1 MADVYLSYSRPDRE
15 YAARLA
21 QALEESGISVWWDS
35 ALSAGS
41 QFMSEIERELET
53 SKAIIVI
60 WSPDSVNSQWVTS
73 EARLA
78 MESDKLIPLQLSDVR
93 LPLGFS
99 RIQTL
104 PIDSWEG
111 DLADPRFKRI
121 LEMLQSRGI
130 SGPGR
135 DISRSFE
142 RSRKAERSASES
154 ETEEAANS
162 VFQAMP
168 EDKNLESAFVD
179 VFVAYSR
186 RDSTRCED
194 LILHLRHQELD
205 VFYDQFI
212 RSGSAWRQAIA
223 SHIIGCSVFVVILS
237 AHSIASQ
244 EVRNEI
250 NLATTHGKK
259 IIPIFVEDVTLPGD
273 FELMLSGLN
282 YVLAFENFDR
292 RFVEAAEEAKTL
304 VALEAF
310 NSRRILAAK
319 NGSTSKLSNSKTPKA
334 PLAKEPTQRISLIW
348 VAALLVSAAGF
359 AASLLA
365 VLSASGI
372 LSAVATPIALF
383 AVIFFVLG
391 LPYATLLVLGIR
403 NVASVVSNRI

>member
-1 MADVYLSYSRPDRE
+1 MADVYLSYSRSDRV

-21 QALEESGISVWWDS
+21 QALEESGVSVWWDS

-41 QFMSEIERELET
+41 QYMSEIERELENA
-53 SKAIIVI
+53 KAIIVI

-73 EARLA
+73 EARIA
-78 MESDKLIPLQLSDVR
+78 VESDKLIPLQLNDAR

-104 PIDSWEG
+104 PIDSWDG
-111 DLADPRFKRI
+111 DLDDPRFRRI
-121 LEMLQSRGI
+121 LEMLETRGI
-130 SGPGR
+130 AR
-135 DISRSFE
+135 QTRNITRSFE
-142 RSRKAERSASES
+142 RSRDSGRIAADDPG
-154 ETEEAANS
+154 EEAPGPI
-162 VFQAMP
+162 FQTKP
-168 EDKNLESAFVD
+168 EDKNLDSAFVD

-194 LILHLRHQELD
+194 LILHLRQQDLD

-212 RSGSAWRQAIA
+212 RSGSAWRQSIA

-237 AHSIASQ
+237 EHSIASQ

-259 IIPIFVEDVTLPGD
+259 IIPIFVEDVSLPGD

-282 YVLAFENFDR
+282 YVLAFEDFDR

-319 NGSTSKLSNSKTPKA
+319 AGSTSKLANTSTPKA
-334 PLAKEPTQRISLIW
+334 QPGKETTRKISMIW
-348 VAALLVSAAGF
+348 VAALLASAAGF
-359 AASLLA
+359 AASLFALIW
-365 VLSASGI
+365 ASGI
-372 LSAVATPIALF
+372 LPAVTNPIALF
-383 AVIFFVLG
+383 AFMFFVLG
-391 LPYATLLVLGIR
+391 LPYATLIVLGIR
-403 NVASVVSNRI
+403 NVASVVSSRV